1 VRHVIGHPPTE
12 IDINDGTSRPPALDP
27 LRNSGVRGKGKK
39 SAAESVQVAADVCYL
54 TRRESISQF
63 RTGGKMR
70 TYIRW
75 AIVGVVGL
83 GLAACGEGGG
93 KSASS
98 AAAFKVNGVWE
109 GEFPDNT
116 DTAGTLKSK
125 GKVTLS
131 DNVYTYSWYKKL
143 VGPDNATVYDWT
155 ETARETGSAS
165 FAPDYM
171 EWTADSFGEAEFN
184 DGTKTWS
191 SVAMKPSKNEYAIQY
206 TVEGNKL
213 TLKED
218 INMDGDF
225 DDVFES
231 PETLTYTK
239 IN

>member
-1 VRHVIGHPPTE
+1 MRHVIGHPLTE
-12 IDINDGTSRPPALDP
+12 IDVNDGTSRPPTPDP
-27 LRNSGVRGKGKK
+27 LRNSGSLPGKGKK
-39 SAAESVQVAADVCYL
+39 SAAESVQVAANVCYL
-54 TRRESISQF
+54 TRRESVSQF
-63 RTGGKMR
+63 STGGKMR

-75 AIVGVVGL
+75 AIVVVVGL
-83 GLAACGEGGG
+83 GLAACGEGG

-98 AAAFKVNGVWE
+98 AEAFKVEGVWE
-109 GEFPDNT
+109 AEFPDKT
-116 DTAGTLKSK
+116 DAAGTLKGK

-131 DNVYTYSWYKKL
+131 DDVYTYSWYKKL

-155 ETARETGSAS
+155 ETARETGRAS

-171 EWTADSFGEAEFN
+171 EWTADSFGEAEYN

-191 SVAMKPSKNEYAIQY
+191 DVAMKSSKNDYAIQY
-206 TVEGNKL
+206 KLDGNQL

-218 INMDGDF
+218 INLDGDF

>member
-12 IDINDGTSRPPALDP
+12 IDINDGTRPPALDP
-27 LRNSGVRGKGKK
+27 LRNAGVRGKGKK
-39 SAAESVQVAADVCYL
+39 SAAESVQVATDVCYL

-93 KSASS
+93 KSASG
-98 AAAFKVNGVWE
+98 ADAFKVKGVWE
-109 GEFPDNT
+109 AEFPDKT
-116 DTAGTLKSK
+116 DAAGTLKSK

-143 VGPDNATVYDWT
+143 VGPDNTMVYDWA

-239 IN
+239 VN

>member
-1 VRHVIGHPPTE
+1 
-12 IDINDGTSRPPALDP
+12 
-27 LRNSGVRGKGKK
+27 
-39 SAAESVQVAADVCYL
+39 
-54 TRRESISQF
+54 
-63 RTGGKMR
+63 MR

-75 AIVGVVGL
+75 AFVGVVGL
-83 GLAACGEGGG
+83 ALAACGEGGD

-98 AAAFKVNGVWE
+98 AEAFKVNGVWE
-109 GEFPDNT
+109 AEFPDKT
-116 DTAGTLKSK
+116 DAAGTLKSK

-155 ETARETGSAS
+155 ETARETGNAS
-165 FAPDYM
+165 LAPDYM
-171 EWTADSFGEAEFN
+171 EWTADSFGEAEYN
-184 DGTKTWS
+184 DGTKAWGN
-191 SVAMKPSKNEYAIQY
+191 VEMKAQKNEYAIQY

-218 INMDGDF
+218 INLDGDF

-231 PETLTYTK
+231 AETMTYTK

>member
-1 VRHVIGHPPTE
+1 MTPPT
-12 IDINDGTSRPPALDP
+12 PDP
-27 LRNSGVRGKGKK
+27 LRKSGVRGKGKK
-39 SAAESVQVAADVCYL
+39 SAAESVQVAANVCYL
-54 TRRESISQF
+54 TRRETASQF
-63 RTGGKMR
+63 STGGKMR

-93 KSASS
+93 KSAAGS
-98 AAAFKVNGVWE
+98 AEAFKVNGVWE
-109 GEFPDNT
+109 GEFPDKT
-116 DTAGTLKSK
+116 DPAATLK
-125 GKVTLS
+125 GKVTFS

-143 VGPDNATVYDWT
+143 VGPDNAPVYDWT
-155 ETARETGSAS
+155 ETARETGSVS

-171 EWTADSFGEAEFN
+171 EWTADSFGEAEYN

-191 SVAMKPSKNEYAIQY
+191 EVAMKSSKNDYAIQY
-206 TVEGNKL
+206 KLDGNKL

-225 DDVFES
+225 DDVFQS

-239 IN
+239 VN

>member
-1 VRHVIGHPPTE
+1 MRAYLHWAFV
-12 IDINDGTSRPPALDP
+12 
-27 LRNSGVRGKGKK
+27 SG
-39 SAAESVQVAADVCYL
+39 
-54 TRRESISQF
+54 
-63 RTGGKMR
+63 
-70 TYIRW
+70 
-75 AIVGVVGL
+75 VGL

-93 KSASS
+93 TNASG
-98 AAAFKVNGVWE
+98 ADAFKVNGAWE
-109 GEFPDNT
+109 AEFPDKT
-116 DTAGTLKSK
+116 DAVGTLKGK
-125 GKVTLS
+125 GKVTFS
-131 DNVYTYSWYKKL
+131 DSVYTYSWYKKL

-191 SVAMKPSKNEYAIQY
+191 NVAMKSSKSDYAIQY
-206 TVEGNKL
+206 TVEDGKL

-218 INMDGDF
+218 INLDGDF

-239 IN
+239 LN